1 MPHDD
6 KGSHWHEPTA
16 DKMAGLGKF
25 ARPAMPY
32 DQFMESEGVPIYRD
46 IGVRTVLD
54 LPMKPWKRLGGRGS
68 YIQLFGTEGLW
79 GMYVVEVPPGGALN
93 IEHHVYEKIV
103 LVVEGR
109 GSTEVWQEGN
119 AKKQHFEW
127 QKG

>member
-32 DQFMESEGVPIYRD
+32 DQFMESDGVPIYRD

-54 LPMKPWKRLGGRGS
+54 LPMKPWKRLGGRG
-68 YIQLFGTEGLW
+68 
-79 GMYVVEVPPGGALN
+79 AL
-93 IEHHVYEKIV
+93 
-103 LVVEGR
+103 
-109 GSTEVWQEGN
+109 
-119 AKKQHFEW
+119 
-127 QKG
+127 